1 VLGSVV
7 VQETPQ
13 SAGDTTP
20 FRRVSDVPMTVRT
33 PTTDGLVTPRSRSGY
48 AGATSPSTASSRP
61 PGFLDLVN
69 EPTHAP
75 GKEVNTM
82 TFVTREELA
91 REEVELL
98 PSRETL
104 AFFNWANVSA
114 TNVALAQNTYTLLS
128 AASASANQAVLVSQ
142 S

>member
-1 VLGSVV
+1 M
-7 VQETPQ
+7 E
-13 SAGDTTP
+13 
-20 FRRVSDVPMTVRT
+20 
-33 PTTDGLVTPRSRSGY
+33 
-48 AGATSPSTASSRP
+48 
-61 PGFLDLVN
+61 LVN
-69 EPTHAP
+69 IRHIRTNVR
-75 GKEVNTM
+75 KEVNTM
-82 TFVTREELA
+82 TFITREELA

-114 TNVALAQNTYTLLS
+114 TNVAVAQNTYTLLS